1 VVDEAIARPILV
13 GRPDAINEVIDALG
27 LRIKLG
33 EDVDV
38 INPRAYDKYDE
49 YSRDFHSI
57 AGRGGV
63 SVEGSS
69 VLLRTDSTMIAAMAL
84 RNGDADG
91 MICGKV
97 GRFADHFETLRSVIG
112 TQGND
117 VRASTLTTLL
127 FDDGPLFLTDCFID
141 LDPSVEQIVSKTLL
155 GIEQVRHFGITPRV
169 ALLSHS
175 NFGSSNAPSARK
187 MRQASEILRAKLPDV
202 EIDGEM
208 HSLTALDSVYR
219 ETIYGDS
226 QLRGKANLLV
236 FPGLDAA
243 NIALGLLR
251 QTANGL
257 LIGPYMSGLKR
268 PAHIMVNS
276 ATPRAIYN
284 VSALAVAEILA
295 KQE

>member
-1 VVDEAIARPILV
+1 
-13 GRPDAINEVIDALG
+13 
-27 LRIKLG
+27 
-33 EDVDV
+33 
-38 INPRAYDKYDE
+38 
-49 YSRDFHSI
+49 
-57 AGRGGV
+57 
-63 SVEGSS
+63 
-69 VLLRTDSTMIAAMAL
+69 
-84 RNGDADG
+84 

-97 GRFADHFETLRSVIG
+97 GRFTDHFQTLRSVIG
-112 TQGND
+112 IQGSD

-141 LDPSVEQIVSKTLL
+141 LDPTVDQIVSKTLL
-155 GIEQVRHFGITPRV
+155 GIEQVRQFGITPRV

-187 MRQASEILRAKLPDV
+187 MRQASEILRERLPDV

-208 HSLTALDSVYR
+208 HSLTALDSAYR
-219 ETIYGDS
+219 QTIYDDS
-226 QLRGKANLLV
+226 RLQGKANLLV

-251 QTANGL
+251 QKANGL

-276 ATPRAIYN
+276 ATPRAIFN
-284 VSALAVAEILA
+284 VSALAAAEILS
-295 KQE
+295 KRD